1 MQKPK
6 VKQISETLFEV
17 LGYSV
22 KLQTR
27 RGRTLLLCSCQNH
40 SRFCNEN
47 PFCYHKQLVL
57 EYIHLKKIREEINKL
72 IEFYELQKGI
82 KSKFDAEV
90 FLNDLLNLKQ
100 ICN

>member
-1 MQKPK
+1 MNKPK
-6 VKQISETLFEV
+6 VKQISDTLFEV
-17 LGYSV
+17 LGKTV
-22 KLQTR
+22 KIQTK

-57 EYIHLKKIREEINKL
+57 EYLNLKEVRKEVNRL

-82 KSKFDAEV
+82 KSKISAEV
-90 FLNDLLNLKQ
+90 ILDDLITLKRKYL
-100 ICN
+100 